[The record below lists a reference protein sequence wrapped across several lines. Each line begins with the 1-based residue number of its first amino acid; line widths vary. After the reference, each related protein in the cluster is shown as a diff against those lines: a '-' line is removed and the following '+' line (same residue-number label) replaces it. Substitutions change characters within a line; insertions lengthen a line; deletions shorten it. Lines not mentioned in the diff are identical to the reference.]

1 MKKKK
6 AFTFIEIMI
15 AIVIFS
21 IWILSILRLV
31 TSNLSLMDKNNL
43 RTQATLL
50 AKEWIEL
57 VYNLRDANVA
67 KELSWNCL
75 MKEDMYSRSTGQLAN
90 EILWYNWWWDAFNN
104 VICEDFFDH
113 NNYLQIAFDTE
124 MYVYHKLS
132 SKWANFEENYNTN
145 KLSLYTG
152 ELAGNSISWYA
163 YENNGWEWIDTYFA
177 RYLSF
182 EEVQEGNNILPL
194 AKIMKVTSHVL
205 YNKMWFTGEVVF
217 ESFIWNY

>member
-1 MKKKK
+1 MKKIT

-21 IWILSILRLV
+21 IWILSVLRLV

-75 MKEDMYSRSTGQLAN
+75 MDNEMYLWDTGQLAN
-90 EILWYNWWWDAFNN
+90 KINMANIHWDTIES
-104 VICEDFFDH
+104 VICDGYFDEDKHLKISFDKE
-113 NNYLQIAFDTE
+113 I
-124 MYVYHKLS
+124 YVYHNLSTKLD
-132 SKWANFEENYNTN
+132 NFDDNYVAN
-145 KLSLYTG
+145 KLYLYTWDIW
-152 ELAGNSISWYA
+152 NYPVSWYA
-163 YENNGWEWIDTYFA
+163 YESNWWNEVDTYFA

-182 EEVQEGNNILPL
+182 EKVKENGIELPID
-194 AKIMKVTSHVL
+194 KIMKVTSHVL
-205 YNKMWFTGEVVF
+205 YNKMWFTGEVAF